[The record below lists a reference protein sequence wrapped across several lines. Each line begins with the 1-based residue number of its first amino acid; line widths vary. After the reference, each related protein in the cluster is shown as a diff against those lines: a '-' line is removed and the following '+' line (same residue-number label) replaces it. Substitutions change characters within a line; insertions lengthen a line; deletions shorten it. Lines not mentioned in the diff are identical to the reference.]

1 MAPTPRTITRTAID
15 EEWMKHTLWFSEGN
29 RLEYKAVVTKPLTVD
44 TFKPK
49 PRTF

>member
-1 MAPTPRTITRTAID
+1 
-15 EEWMKHTLWFSEGN
+15 LWYSEGN
-29 RLEYKAVVTKPLTVD
+29 RLDYKTVKTQPLTVD